1 MFFKFEIQ
9 TNKEGVAA
17 AVPVGIYEDAKSAE
31 VAYHNAVAYN
41 LQSELLNSFLVMI
54 ITDTGA
60 VTMKQFYNFAIPTP
74 PEPEPT
80 PDPEPE
86 G

>member
-1 MFFKFEIQ
+1 MFFKLEVQ
-9 TNKEGVAA
+9 TNKKGVTS
-17 AVPVGIYEDAKSAE
+17 AVPVEIYDDAKSAE
-31 VAYHNAVAYN
+31 VAYHQAVAYN
-41 LQSELLNSFLVMI
+41 LQSELLNSFLIMI
-54 ITDTGA
+54 TTETGA